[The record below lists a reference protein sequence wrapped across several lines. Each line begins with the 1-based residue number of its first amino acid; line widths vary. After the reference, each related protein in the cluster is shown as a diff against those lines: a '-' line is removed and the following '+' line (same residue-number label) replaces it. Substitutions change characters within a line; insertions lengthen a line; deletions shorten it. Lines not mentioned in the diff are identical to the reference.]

1 MSDRMSDRTSGASY
15 FQLKRPSKRSGKK
28 WQVRVPTKN
37 GRGKTVIFGDAKME
51 DYTIHH
57 NKDRR
62 ANYRR
67 RHMHDRI
74 NDPYAAGFWSWWSL
88 WGESTDLKKA
98 HAAAVAKAKKILG
111 VKSDGAGNLVAT
123 KTPSNPRSYDRKNP
137 NPPGTPAPTMADVA
151 QVVVSLNVPKHLHT
165 EFIRGFAVEWEHA
178 HTVGYSL
185 SPRVQALVLVGNIV
199 LDHLAEDQN
208 YYRKLRRARLNPTDD
223 ADDATEPFDRVQS
236 CFDALLSL
244 VQDQYPSLRCFVEVD
259 ESAGERGGEACT
271 RAYAF
276 CEDLEN
282 GSFRIAV
289 AGKMNDADDSRVEG
303 LLQHELAH
311 AVLLHTGD
319 FDHTE
324 RDADEV
330 AAALFGMPIYYDEED
345 VQTTDPSAPGARKP
359 RPHYL
364 DDADGRTMDSAHPDE
379 AEFDE
384 ERENPMHL
392 ETIDDVVAFLDDC
405 AVKGD
410 AKAPRMLASQFSQQS
425 MEATAKKARMLTTL
439 ARAARSRANAIESRL
454 AGNIESAIASENVS
468 ERALADAKDSQ
479 RSNPSFAP
487 RHNPRH
493 HATHARVSRSAR
505 HNPECPICHEDMG
518 RHNPDCVYS
527 RKNRGV

>member
-1 MSDRMSDRTSGASY
+1 MSEGSDSY

-123 KTPSNPRSYDRKNP
+123 KTPSNPRSYSRNNP
-137 NPPGTPAPTMADVA
+137 NPPGTPAPTMADVS
-151 QVVVSLNVPKHLHT
+151 QVVATLDVPKHLRA
-165 EFIRGFAVEWEHA
+165 EFMQGFGVEWEHA
-178 HTVGYSL
+178 HTVGYDL
-185 SPRVQALVLVGNIV
+185 MIVGSIV

-208 YYRKLRRARLNPTDD
+208 YYRKLRRARLNPADD
-223 ADDATEPFDRVQS
+223 AEDANDAMDDATEPSDRVQS
-236 CFDALLSL
+236 CFDALLSV
-244 VQDQYPSLRCFVEVD
+244 VQDHYPSLRCFVEVD

-276 CEDLEN
+276 CEDLED

-319 FDHTE
+319 LDHTE

-330 AAALFGMPIYYDEED
+330 AAGLFGTPIYYDEDD

-364 DDADGRTMDSAHPDE
+364 DDADGRTLDSAHLDE
-379 AEFDE
+379 AEFDK
-384 ERENPMHL
+384 ERENPMQL
-392 ETIDDVVAFLDDC
+392 ETVDDIVSFLDDC
-405 AVKGD
+405 AANGD
-410 AKAPRMLASQFSQQS
+410 AKAPRMLASQLSQQAL
-425 MEATAKKARMLTTL
+425 EVPAKEARMLTTL
-439 ARAARSRANAIESRL
+439 ARAARSRANAIEARL
-454 AGNIESAIASENVS
+454 SGNIESAIASENVS
-468 ERALADAKDSQ
+468 ERALADAKDSD
-479 RSNPSFAP
+479 RANPATAP
-487 RHNPRH
+487 RHNPR
-493 HATHARVSRSAR
+493 RRAR
-505 HNPECPICHEDMG
+505 HASPVRQNAECHICHEDKG
-518 RHNPDCVYS
+518 RHNPDCAYS